1 MLGKA
6 RCFTF
11 TSIKNEKYIQTG
23 FVAIALRIAI
33 TSENISFYS
42 TGVKS
47 TAFCIIDMQIF
58 KFLLMWRGDA
68 RKGAPAKCDRQCQ
81 GSAERGTGIAK

>member
-11 TSIKNEKYIQTG
+11 TSIKNEEYIQMV
-23 FVAIALRIAI
+23 FVAIALRIAM

-42 TGVKS
+42 TGVRS
-47 TAFCIIDMQIF
+47 AALCIIAMRIF
-58 KFLLMWRGDA
+58 KFLLMWRGPIL
-68 RKGAPAKCDRQCQ
+68 PA
-81 GSAERGTGIAK
+81 AYF

>member
-1 MLGKA
+1 MV
-6 RCFTF
+6 
-11 TSIKNEKYIQTG
+11 

-47 TAFCIIDMQIF
+47 AAFCIIAMRIF
-58 KFLLMWRGDA
+58 EFLLMWPFA
-68 RKGAPAKCDRQCQ
+68 RRVCQAHGVADGAH
-81 GSAERGTGIAK
+81 

>member
-1 MLGKA
+1 MVKQDVSH
-6 RCFTF
+6 F
-11 TSIKNEKYIQTG
+11 TSIKNEKYMQTV

-47 TAFCIIDMQIF
+47 AAFCIIDMRIF
-58 KFLLMWRGDA
+58 KFLLMWSGDA
-68 RKGAPAKCDRQCQ
+68 RKGAPAKCERKRR
-81 GSAERGTGIAK
+81 GSAEGDTSIAK

>member
-11 TSIKNEKYIQTG
+11 TSIKNEEYIQIV

-33 TSENISFYS
+33 TSEIISFHS

-47 TAFCIIDMQIF
+47 AAFCIIAMQIS
-58 KFLLMWRGDA
+58 KFLLMWCVPILP
-68 RKGAPAKCDRQCQ
+68 PAYF
-81 GSAERGTGIAK
+81 

>member
-1 MLGKA
+1 MVKQDVSH
-6 RCFTF
+6 F
-11 TSIKNEKYIQTG
+11 TSIKNEKYIQTV

-47 TAFCIIDMQIF
+47 VAFCIIDMRIF
-58 KFLLMWRGDA
+58 KFLFMWRGPISSPFPGTLS
-68 RKGAPAKCDRQCQ
+68 RTGPALSPVLD
-81 GSAERGTGIAK
+81 

>member
-1 MLGKA
+1 MLGKE

-11 TSIKNEKYIQTG
+11 TSIKNEEYIQMV

-33 TSENISFYS
+33 ISENISFYS

-47 TAFCIIDMQIF
+47 AAFCIIAMRIF
-58 KFLLMWRGDA
+58 KFLLMWRGPIL
-68 RKGAPAKCDRQCQ
+68 PA
-81 GSAERGTGIAK
+81 AYF

>member
-6 RCFTF
+6 RCFIF
-11 TSIKNEKYIQTG
+11 TSIKNEKYIQMV

-47 TAFCIIDMQIF
+47 AAFCIIAMRIF
-58 KFLLMWRGDA
+58 EFLLMWRGPIL
-68 RKGAPAKCDRQCQ
+68 PA
-81 GSAERGTGIAK
+81 AYF

>member
-1 MLGKA
+1 MV
-6 RCFTF
+6 
-11 TSIKNEKYIQTG
+11 

-47 TAFCIIDMQIF
+47 AAFCIIAMQIF
-58 KFLLMWRGDA
+58 EFLLM
-68 RKGAPAKCDRQCQ
+68 
-81 GSAERGTGIAK
+81 